1 MKHNIN
7 LVLFCWQDGDRLY
20 VGAVGSWYWQG
31 EYSFSFGINT
41 RDSWYNCHTN
51 TNMSNN
57 VQVFGLLQR

>member
-41 RDSWYNCHTN
+41 RDS
-51 TNMSNN
+51 
-57 VQVFGLLQR
+57 